1 MQNDGLDEAQAGI
14 KIARGNINNLR
25 YAADTTLMA
34 ESKEELKNPLMK
46 VKEESEKVHLKLSIQ
61 KIKIM
66 ASGPITSWQI
76 DGETMETRRNFILG
90 ALISLQIVTT
100 AMKIKRRLLL
110 GRKAMTNLESKVE
123 SLVTQSCPTLCDP
136 MDYSLPGSSVHGIF
150 QARVLKWVAI
160 SFSRGS
166 SGPRDQTQVSHIVGR
181 RFTVWAMTNL
191 DSILKSRDIALPT
204 KIHLVKA
211 MVFPVV
217 TYGCKS

>member
-1 MQNDGLDEAQAGI
+1 
-14 KIARGNINNLR
+14 
-25 YAADTTLMA
+25 
-34 ESKEELKNPLMK
+34 MK
-46 VKEESEKVHLKLSIQ
+46 VKEEREKAYLKLNIQ
-61 KIKIM
+61 KTKIM

-76 DGETMETRRNFILG
+76 DGETMETRRDFILG

-181 RFTVWAMTNL
+181 RFTV
-191 DSILKSRDIALPT
+191 
-204 KIHLVKA
+204 
-211 MVFPVV
+211 
-217 TYGCKS
+217 